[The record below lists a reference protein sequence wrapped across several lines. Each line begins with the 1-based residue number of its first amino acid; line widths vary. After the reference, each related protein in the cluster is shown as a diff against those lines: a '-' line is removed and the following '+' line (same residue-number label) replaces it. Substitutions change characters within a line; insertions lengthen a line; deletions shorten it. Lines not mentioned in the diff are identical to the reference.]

1 LKAKFK
7 LIDGSVLSSL
17 RYSRNFFI
25 GRAAYLLTTTVL
37 FLLSIAPAALL
48 RFYPRGKSVICIGER
63 RHIQY
68 DFVNYLKDAGL
79 HATYLAVRQS
89 DAHWDKSDLFLAP
102 RPLGISVAFEQFY
115 FLWRYVMPNRVV
127 HSHCMMG
134 ISNYQW
140 EFFLLKLANCRI
152 VAHLR
157 GCEARTRAVTIEKSP
172 DVNICNKCDYEPNY
186 LCMSKENIRR
196 RWVARNIADVVLV
209 TTPDML
215 DHFPEAYH
223 LPFFLPRDIPTM
235 LERTI
240 QQDRTRDNALRVLL
254 ITNQP
259 GIEDAEEIRAAIK
272 VLIEQGLNIQFSEAS
287 KKARGELVEMLDN
300 TDVLVGKLTMGYY
313 ANAQIEA
320 ILSGIPTIFWIRSDL
335 SNEKTLGLPLKNSSI
350 ANIEGALKDTY
361 ENRDLLYEHSV
372 QAFDAIQE
380 IHDTDSIM
388 RALIKHYRIDP
399 GSLN

>member
-1 LKAKFK
+1 
-7 LIDGSVLSSL
+7 
-17 RYSRNFFI
+17 
-25 GRAAYLLTTTVL
+25 
-37 FLLSIAPAALL
+37 
-48 RFYPRGKSVICIGER
+48 
-63 RHIQY
+63 
-68 DFVNYLKDAGL
+68 
-79 HATYLAVRQS
+79 
-89 DAHWDKSDLFLAP
+89 
-102 RPLGISVAFEQFY
+102 
-115 FLWRYVMPNRVV
+115 
-127 HSHCMMG
+127 
-134 ISNYQW
+134 
-140 EFFLLKLANCRI
+140 
-152 VAHLR
+152 
-157 GCEARTRAVTIEKSP
+157 
-172 DVNICNKCDYEPNY
+172 
-186 LCMSKENIRR
+186 
-196 RWVARNIADVVLV
+196 
-209 TTPDML
+209 ML

-272 VLIEQGLNIQFSEAS
+272 VLIEQGLTIQFSEAS